1 MNKFLQK
8 WIDDL
13 IPEMQDGF
21 SASQMKDKL
30 FDYGKTLKY
39 LENTTSI
46 GAYLARHQRA
56 YPENLRVYTQDMRSH
71 NLKIAA

>member
-1 MNKFLQK
+1 MNKFLQR

-21 SASQMKDKL
+21 SANQMKDKL

-46 GAYLARHQRA
+46 GAYLAKHKDLVMIKDARNKRT
-56 YPENLRVYTQDMRSH
+56 YWR
-71 NLKIAA
+71 K

>member
-8 WIDDL
+8 WIDEL

-21 SASQMKDKL
+21 SANQMKDRL
-30 FDYGKTLKY
+30 IDHGKTLKY

-46 GAYLARHQRA
+46 GYYLSKHGSLMTVLDQKNKRTYWRISD
-56 YPENLRVYTQDMRSH
+56 EN
-71 NLKIAA
+71 